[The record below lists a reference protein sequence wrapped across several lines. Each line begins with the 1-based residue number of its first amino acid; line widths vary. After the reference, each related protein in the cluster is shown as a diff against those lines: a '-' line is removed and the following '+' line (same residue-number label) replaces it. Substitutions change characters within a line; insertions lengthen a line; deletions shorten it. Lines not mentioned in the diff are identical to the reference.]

1 MKGRGANKTMY
12 QQHIHPALKKYV
24 KGYLRNRWWD
34 IYGQRLKNP
43 QFEIQPRSVL
53 FICKGN
59 ICRSP
64 FAEFAAK
71 QIAPSSTHID
81 SAGLEV
87 EGPKPSPESA
97 VLAAHSFCIDLS
109 AHRSKQVGAGLME
122 AFEIVVAMEAGQF
135 HALRKQYPG
144 QADKVA
150 LLALFEP
157 ADLRGASRGYLR
169 YNIPDPY
176 GKESQVF
183 KACFNRIQIGVQG
196 LISPVRSLEPKPLL
210 LKDARSIR

>member
-1 MKGRGANKTMY
+1 MY
-12 QQHIHPALKKYV
+12 QQHIHPALKKIV
-24 KGYLRNRWWD
+24 KGYLRDRWWD

-43 QFEIQPRSVL
+43 QFEKQPRSVL

-71 QIAPSSTHID
+71 HIASSSMHID
-81 SAGLEV
+81 SAGLDV
-87 EGPKPSPESA
+87 EGPKPSPVSA
-97 VLAAHSFCIDLS
+97 VLAAQSFCIDLS
-109 AHRSKQVGAGLME
+109 GHRSKQVDAGLME
-122 AFEIVVAMEAGQF
+122 AFEMIVAMEAGQF
-135 HALRKQYPG
+135 HVLRKQYPG

-157 ADLRGASRGYLR
+157 ADIRGASRGYLR

-176 GKESQVF
+176 GKKSQAF
-183 KACFNRIQIGVQG
+183 KACFSRIQLGVQG
-196 LISPVRSLEPKPLL
+196 LITPVRSLDPGPLL
-210 LKDARSIR
+210 LKDAGSIR